1 MIKSI
6 SKIINKF
13 KDAKIIS
20 INETIIS
27 NINLNIDRYIH
38 IEITDMKWITDIN
51 NELIINNI
59 IYIKNMYIK
68 LTLRIHLFY
77 NKWE

>member
-1 MIKSI
+1 MKSI

-27 NINLNIDRYIH
+27 NINLNVNLYIY
-38 IEITDMKWITDIN
+38 IEITDMKWIN

-59 IYIKNMYIK
+59 IYIKKIYIK
-68 LTLRIHLFY
+68 LTLRI
-77 NKWE
+77 

>member
-1 MIKSI
+1 MKSI

>member
-38 IEITDMKWITDIN
+38 IEITDMKWIN

-77 NKWE
+77 NK

>member
-1 MIKSI
+1 MKSI

-38 IEITDMKWITDIN
+38 IEITDMKWIN

-77 NKWE
+77 NKRE

>member
-38 IEITDMKWITDIN
+38 IEITDMKWIN

-59 IYIKNMYIK
+59 IYIKNIYIK

-77 NKWE
+77 NK

>member
-1 MIKSI
+1 MKSI

-27 NINLNIDRYIH
+27 NINLNVNIYIYIY
-38 IEITDMKWITDIN
+38 IEITDMNWIN
-51 NELIINNI
+51 NELIIDNI
-59 IYIKNMYIK
+59 IYIKNIYKTYFKNIN
-68 LTLRIHLFY
+68 LVLQ
-77 NKWE
+77 

>member
-1 MIKSI
+1 MKSI

-38 IEITDMKWITDIN
+38 IEITDMKWIN

-59 IYIKNMYIK
+59 IYIKNIYIK

-77 NKWE
+77 NKRE

>member
-38 IEITDMKWITDIN
+38 IEITDMKWIN

-68 LTLRIHLFY
+68 LTLRIHLCY
-77 NKWE
+77 NK

>member
-1 MIKSI
+1 MKSI

-27 NINLNIDRYIH
+27 NINLNVNLYIY
-38 IEITDMKWITDIN
+38 IEITDMKWIN

-59 IYIKNMYIK
+59 IYIKKIYIK

-77 NKWE
+77 NKRE

>member
-1 MIKSI
+1 MKSI

-38 IEITDMKWITDIN
+38 IEITDMKWIN

-59 IYIKNMYIK
+59 IYIKNIYIK

-77 NKWE
+77 NK

>member
-1 MIKSI
+1 MKSI

-27 NINLNIDRYIH
+27 NINLNV
-38 IEITDMKWITDIN
+38 N
-51 NELIINNI
+51 
-59 IYIKNMYIK
+59 IYIYIYILK
-68 LTLRIHLFY
+68 
-77 NKWE
+77 

>member
-1 MIKSI
+1 MKSI

-59 IYIKNMYIK
+59 IYIKNIYIK

-77 NKWE
+77 NKRE

>member
-1 MIKSI
+1 MKSI

-38 IEITDMKWITDIN
+38 IEITDMKWIN

-59 IYIKNMYIK
+59 IYIKNIYI
-68 LTLRIHLFY
+68 
-77 NKWE
+77 

>member
-1 MIKSI
+1 MMKSI

-38 IEITDMKWITDIN
+38 IEITI
-51 NELIINNI
+51 
-59 IYIKNMYIK
+59 
-68 LTLRIHLFY
+68 
-77 NKWE
+77 

>member
-1 MIKSI
+1 MKSI

-38 IEITDMKWITDIN
+38 IEITDMKWIN

-77 NKWE
+77 NK

>member
-38 IEITDMKWITDIN
+38 IEITDMKWIN

-77 NKWE
+77 NKRE

>member
-38 IEITDMKWITDIN
+38 IEITDMKWIN

-59 IYIKNMYIK
+59 IYIKNIYIK

-77 NKWE
+77 NKRE

>member
-77 NKWE
+77 NKRE